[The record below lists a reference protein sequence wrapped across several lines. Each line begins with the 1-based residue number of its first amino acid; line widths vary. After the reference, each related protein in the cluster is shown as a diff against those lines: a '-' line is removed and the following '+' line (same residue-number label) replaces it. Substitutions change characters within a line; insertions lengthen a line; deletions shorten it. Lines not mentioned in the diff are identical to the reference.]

1 MDGKISNITA
11 NLIPIILENQALKTY
26 YQYYTEFLSAESKL
40 KEAVRLE
47 EKQKQSASKKIE
59 RQIEK
64 VYLPF

>member
-1 MDGKISNITA
+1 MDGKISLQTSK
-11 NLIPIILENQALKTY
+11 IPIFVENQALKTY